1 MPLTDGQSG
10 GNPRLA
16 LECVPFTSE
25 ISTNSL
31 ATLGASEAAGLKGPG
46 LLRAGSPTIGC
57 ASEATAASRS
67 RPVLNPAVGV
77 NIRRSAGV
85 LASGATCRERL
96 ASPECRRVYECC
108 EQ

>member
-1 MPLTDGQSG
+1 MGSRG

-25 ISTNSL
+25 ISTNSRSRIFL

-57 ASEATAASRS
+57 ASEATATSRS
-67 RPVLNPAVGV
+67 RPVLNPAMGV

-85 LASGATCRERL
+85 LASGSELVSMRPAGRG
-96 ASPECRRVYECC
+96 
-108 EQ
+108 